1 MLKPLMPALFRQRF
15 SASMVLLLP
24 ALVFC
29 PALAADES
37 SADSTALTDEQ
48 LQFFEARIRPVLVEH
63 CYECHNSQTSEA
75 GLVLDH
81 RAALRRGGDSGRLLN
96 LQSPTDSLLLQVVRH
111 EIDGLEM
118 PEGGGKLAPSII
130 ADLTRWVEMG
140 APDPRD
146 QPPSEAELSAATS
159 WEAVRNKR
167 SQWWSFQPLTR
178 PQPPGD
184 PDTHPVDAFVNQR
197 LQQHNLQAVALADRE
212 TLLHRATFALTGL
225 PPTQEQTQ
233 AFLDDSSEHAF
244 ERLVDRLLA
253 SPAFGERWA
262 RHWMDWIR
270 YAESHG
276 SEGDPR
282 IENAWMYRDY
292 LIRALNDDIPYHQLV
307 REHIA
312 GDLLQQPRI
321 NPDLQLNE
329 SLIATAHWR
338 MVFHGFAPTDALD
351 EKVRFTDDQID
362 AFSKAFLGLT
372 VSCARCHNHKFDP
385 ISQADYYALFGVLG
399 STRPGR
405 SAADAPEKLNTS
417 RAKLQQLK
425 PQIRNAVA
433 EDWLHQSDDLAA
445 RLLQA
450 ARSTESPGSSVLKLL
465 QHRDEEIAA
474 QWNRQREQADS
485 ERARFAADSDG
496 ERQRWSFTPDRVS
509 DWFAHGLGVDSRPSE
524 AGDFMIATDASRGI
538 ARVLPSGLISGRL
551 STRHAARLESPEISL
566 DGKYDVWL
574 QVAGS
579 GDSAYRY
586 VVQNYPRNGTVYPV
600 RNLSTAD
607 WSWQRLDLAYWE
619 GDQIHLEL
627 TAAKDAPLLTRGTDR
642 SWFGVRDVRVVPQGT
657 APPRLNLEALQ
668 PVFAHSDEPAPASAQ
683 EAAERVCQAVIFVI
697 EKWRQGTL
705 TDAESRLLDELLQAG
720 VLPGATKQLPTAA
733 ELIRQYQQLEAAIP
747 VPVRVPTLGEW
758 RGQDQRLFERGNHK
772 QPTESVSR
780 RFLEAID
787 PTPYSSSLSGRRELA
802 DSVLADSNPLTRRV
816 IVNRI
821 WHHLFGQG
829 LVSTPDNLGRLGAEP
844 SHPVLLNYLAARFA
858 TEDQWSIKSLI
869 RLIMTSQAWQRGSV
883 PTEAGRRADPENRW
897 LSYASVRRLE
907 AEAIRDRL
915 LTASGQLDAKMYGPP
930 AAGTSGRRSVYV
942 AVVRNRLD
950 PFLATFDAPTPFGAT
965 GRRDNTNVPAQ
976 SLLLL
981 NDPFVLRAARA
992 AAGRL
997 ASSDLQEQK
1006 IVALWRHVLQRAP
1019 TSRERDDAA
1028 LLLKTLRED
1037 NEQQRRLILRLN
1049 AKIEELTLQVN
1060 EILDPARDLLLQK
1073 SGNDRPTGPDLEP
1086 VVAWDFSKG
1095 ATDLAGALDAQL
1107 MGTARVA
1114 DGRLKLD
1121 GRGWL
1126 QTAALPGQLAEKSL
1140 EVRVTLADSDQRAG
1154 GVMSVQTLDG
1164 QFFDAIVYAEQQP
1177 RKWLAGSNFFART
1190 ASFEGPDEDS
1200 ASGQPIHLV
1209 ITWAADGTITCY
1221 RNGETYGKPYRKAIY
1236 EFAPKGSQILLGMRH
1251 GTSLSAGRMFR
1262 GDVLAARLYDRCL
1275 TAKQVRAAAQANGE
1289 FVSREDILASLT
1301 VAQRTLVERLTV
1313 ERDRAIRER
1322 DSVPP
1327 PAAAGQEWTDLAH
1340 ALFNLKEF
1348 IYVR

>member
-1 MLKPLMPALFRQRF
+1 MA
-15 SASMVLLLP
+15 LLL
-24 ALVFC
+24 ALIFSPVSY
-29 PALAADES
+29 ADES
-37 SADSTALTDEQ
+37 AGDASSKLTDEQ
-48 LQFFEARIRPVLVEH
+48 SQFFEARIRPVLVEH

-81 RAALRRGGDSGRLLN
+81 RAALLRGGDSGPLLDRK
-96 LQSPTDSLLLQVVRH
+96 SPADSLLLQVVRH
-111 EIDGLEM
+111 DIDGLEM

-146 QPPSEAELSAATS
+146 QPPSETELSAATS
-159 WEAVRNKR
+159 WEAVREKR
-167 SQWWSFQPLTR
+167 RQWWSFQPLTR
-178 PQPPGD
+178 PPLPGD
-184 PDTHPVDAFVNQR
+184 SSTHPVDAFVNRR
-197 LQQHNLQAVALADRE
+197 LQQHSLEAVARADRQ

-225 PPTQEQTQ
+225 PPTEEQTRE
-233 AFLDDSSEHAF
+233 FLDDNSDLAF

-292 LIRALNDDIPYHQLV
+292 LIRSLNDDVSYHQLV

-312 GDLLQQPRI
+312 GDLLSQPRI
-321 NPDLQLNE
+321 NKDLQLNE

-385 ISQADYYALFGVLG
+385 ISQEDYYALFGILG

-405 SAADAPEKLNTS
+405 SAADAPEKLSTS
-417 RAKLQQLK
+417 RDELQQLK
-425 PQIRNAVA
+425 PQIRQAVA
-433 EDWLHQSDDLAA
+433 RDWLGQASELPT

-450 ARSTESPGSSVLKLL
+450 ARATESPTGSVLKLL
-465 QHRDEEIAA
+465 RQDGQMAVE
-474 QWNRQREQADS
+474 WDRQRQQVSS
-485 ERARFAADSDG
+485 EREKFAVDVDG
-496 ERQRWSFTPDRVS
+496 ERQRWSFVPGQAS
-509 DWFAHGLGVDSRPSE
+509 DWFAHGLGIDSRPSE
-524 AGDFMIATDASRGI
+524 AGDLMVDTEPGRGI
-538 ARVLPSGLISGRL
+538 ARLLPSGLISGRL
-551 STRHAARLESPEISL
+551 STRHSARLESPEILL
-566 DGKYDVWL
+566 DGEYDVWL

-600 RNLSTAD
+600 RNLKDAD

-619 GDQIHLEL
+619 GDRIHLEL
-627 TAAKDAPLLTRGTDR
+627 TAAKDAPLLTRGADR
-642 SWFGVRDVRVVPQGT
+642 SWFGVRDVRVTPRGT
-657 APPRLNLEALQ
+657 ELPRLDLESLQ
-668 PVFAHSDEPAPASAQ
+668 PVFEQSDPGGPSSAQ
-683 EAAERVCQAVIFVI
+683 EAAERIARVVTAVVK
-697 EKWRQGTL
+697 KWQQGPV
-705 TDAESRLLDELLQAG
+705 TDAESRLLDELLQVG
-720 VLPGATKQLPTAA
+720 VLAGDPTQLPSAA
-733 ELIRQYQQLEAAIP
+733 PLIRQYQQLEAAIP
-747 VPVRVPTLGEW
+747 VPVRVPALGEW

-772 QPTESVSR
+772 QPAELVSR

-787 PTPYSSSLSGRRELA
+787 PRPYSSSLSGRRELT
-802 DSVLADSNPLTRRV
+802 DSVLADGNPLTRRV

-829 LVSTPDNLGRLGAEP
+829 LVSTPDNFGRLGAEP
-844 SHPVLLNYLAARFA
+844 SHPELLSYLATRFS

-869 RLIMTSQAWQRGSV
+869 RLIMTSQTWQRGSV
-883 PTEAGRRADPENRW
+883 PSEAVRRADPENRW

-915 LTASGQLDAKMYGPP
+915 LRASGQLDAAMFGPP
-930 AAGTSGRRSVYV
+930 ANGTSGRRSVYV
-942 AVVRNRLD
+942 SVIRNRLD
-950 PFLATFDAPTPFGAT
+950 PFLSTFDAPTPFGAT
-965 GRRDNTNVPAQ
+965 GRRDVTNVPAQ

-981 NDPFVLRAARA
+981 NDPFVLRAARG

-997 ASSDLQEQK
+997 SSSDSQEQK
-1006 IVALWRHVLQRAP
+1006 ITALWRQVLQRDP
-1019 TSRERDDAA
+1019 TQAEHEDAA
-1028 LLLKTLRED
+1028 SLLTTLRD
-1037 NEQQRRLILRLN
+1037 ANRQQQERILQLDAQVEN
-1049 AKIEELTLQVN
+1049 LTRQVD
-1060 EILDPARDLLLQK
+1060 EILEPARRQLLQT
-1073 SGNDRPTGPDLEP
+1073 SQEGGQTGPDLEP
-1086 VVAWDFSKG
+1086 AVAWDFSKG
-1095 ATDLAGALDAQL
+1095 ATDLAGTLDARL

-1126 QTAALPGQLAEKSL
+1126 QTAALPGQLAAKSL
-1140 EVRVTLADSDQRAG
+1140 EVRVVLSDSDQRAG

-1177 RKWLAGSNFFART
+1177 RRWLAGSNFFART
-1190 ASFEGPDEDS
+1190 SSLEGPAEDS
-1200 ASGQPIHLV
+1200 ASGEPVHLV
-1209 ITWAADGTITCY
+1209 ITWAMDGTITCY
-1221 RNGETYGKPYRKAIY
+1221 RNGQPYGKPYRKPIY
-1236 EFAPKGSQILLGMRH
+1236 KFAPQNSQILLGMRH
-1251 GTSLSAGRMFR
+1251 GTNLSAGRMFR
-1262 GDVLAARLYDRCL
+1262 GEVLTARLYDRCL
-1275 TAKQVRAAAQANGE
+1275 TSDQVRAAAQADGGY
-1289 FVSREDILASLT
+1289 VSRKAVLASLS
-1301 VAQRTLVERLTV
+1301 VEQRTLVERLLTN
-1313 ERDRAIRER
+1313 RDRATQQRAA
-1322 DSVPP
+1322 VPAP
-1327 PAAAGQEWTDLAH
+1327 PAAGQEWADLAH